1 MRLIKAGVKRER
13 RRSLVLDSPVL
24 CARGEQA
31 GEAGERAEGVGSTV
45 VGVLGTRHTSVDVY
59 NEPHPSHSRSR
70 RRIVGVVVVGRASL
84 RVMARV
90 VGGADVSVVVE
101 ERASLEVV
109 ARVVVGG
116 ADVGVVEVGAV
127 QGSVCRGYI
136 EGDREV
142 VVVGV
147 GSSFISMNSFRRDR
161 AALGSSHS
169 AAGVRVVAGSPGHE
183 NRWATAHS

>member
-1 MRLIKAGVKRER
+1 M
-13 RRSLVLDSPVL
+13 VLDSPVL
-24 CARGEQA
+24 FARGEQA

-70 RRIVGVVVVGRASL
+70 RRFVGVVVVGRASL
-84 RVMARV
+84 KVMARV
-90 VGGADVSVVVE
+90 VGGADVG
-101 ERASLEVV
+101 L
-109 ARVVVGG
+109 
-116 ADVGVVEVGAV
+116 VEVGAV
-127 QGSVCRGYI
+127 HGAMCRGYI